1 MERDLDLTLDEI
13 VERFYENF
21 DFNPQPN
28 ILIAKSTGRLIET
41 PANFTIVLDNTG
53 EGNDD
58 IQIQGLLAL
67 HYRTIPSNPRG
78 FKILLNNKETN
89 NDRIAQYLSITPLQV
104 TGFKV
109 IAPDSTSVQTLSIAI
124 SKEEIM
130 GSISTNVTSASTQL
144 SAYQFQSNI
153 IEFGI
158 STTLQGL
165 TGLDFKMPKNKIF
178 TFVFYV
184 AKKVSNASLLES
196 AIRKEERQKT
206 IRPIGTQFP
215 KGVSER

>member
-1 MERDLDLTLDEI
+1 MERNFDLTLDEI

-53 EGNDD
+53 TGNSD
-58 IQIQGLLAL
+58 IEIHGLLAL
-67 HYRTIPSNPRG
+67 HYRTNPSSPAG
-78 FKILLNNKETN
+78 FKILLNNRETS
-89 NDRIAQYLSITPLQV
+89 NDTIARYLSITPLQI

-109 IAPDSTSVQTLSIAI
+109 IASDSASVQTLSIAL
-124 SKEEIM
+124 SKEEIL

-144 SAYQFQSNI
+144 SAYQFQNNI
-153 IEFGI
+153 VEFALG
-158 STTLQGL
+158 TTLEGL
-165 TGLDFKMPKNKIF
+165 TGFDFRMPANKIF

-184 AKKVSNASLLES
+184 AKKISNASILES
-196 AIRKEERQKT
+196 AIRKEERKT
-206 IRPIGTQFP
+206 IRPLGPQVP
-215 KGVSER
+215 RGVGER

>member
-1 MERDLDLTLDEI
+1 MEREFDLTLDEI

-41 PANFTIVLDNTG
+41 PANFTIVIDNTG
-53 EGNDD
+53 EDSED
-58 IQIQGLLAL
+58 VQIYGLLAL

-78 FKILLNNKETN
+78 FKILLNNRETT
-89 NDRIAQYLSITPLQV
+89 NDRIAQYLSITPLQI

-109 IAPDSTSVQTLSIAI
+109 IGSDTASVQTLSIAL

-130 GSISTNVTSASTQL
+130 GSINTNVTSASTQL
-144 SAYQFQSNI
+144 SAYQFQPNI
-153 IEFGI
+153 VEFGI
-158 STTLQGL
+158 STTLEGL
-165 TGLDFKMPKNKIF
+165 TGFDFKIQRGKIF

-196 AIRKEERQKT
+196 VIRKEERRT
-206 IRPIGTQFP
+206 IRPIGTQLP
-215 KGVSER
+215 RTSAER

>member
-1 MERDLDLTLDEI
+1 MERDFNLTLDEI

-53 EGNDD
+53 ENNSDV
-58 IQIQGLLAL
+58 IIQGLLAH
-67 HYRTIPSNPRG
+67 HYRTNPSNPRG
-78 FKILLNNKETN
+78 FKILLNNKETS
-89 NDRIAQYLSITPLQV
+89 NDVIAKYLSITPLQI

-109 IAPDSTSVQTLSIAI
+109 IASDSASVQTLSIAL
-124 SKEEIM
+124 SKEEIL

-144 SAYQFQSNI
+144 SAYQFQNNI
-153 IEFGI
+153 VEFALG
-158 STTLQGL
+158 TTLEGL
-165 TGLDFKMPKNKIF
+165 TGLDFKMPANKIF

-184 AKKVSNASLLES
+184 AKKISNAALLES
-196 AIRKEERQKT
+196 TIKKEERK
-206 IRPIGTQFP
+206 IRPLGPQVP
-215 KGVSER
+215 RGVGER